1 MKTATVLFLTSFLL
15 AGALV
20 VSAADS
26 RTYAKGIETVWDEA
40 VKATRDAELEL
51 TDSSRAEHWF
61 HMETPPK
68 ALKSTVHFEVK
79 LTQTGDQTVVT
90 VRSVDADGSRKSI
103 KIIAK
108 YFDALGSRMN

>member
-1 MKTATVLFLTSFLL
+1 MKKTTIFLVTAILV

-26 RTYAKGIETVWDEA
+26 RTYLKGIETVWDEA
-40 VKATRDAELEL
+40 VKATRDAELVL
-51 TDSSRAEHWF
+51 TDSSRSEHWF

-79 LTQTGDQTVVT
+79 LTQSGDNTVVT
-90 VRSVDADGSRKSI
+90 VRSTDADGSKKSI
-103 KIIAK
+103 KTINK